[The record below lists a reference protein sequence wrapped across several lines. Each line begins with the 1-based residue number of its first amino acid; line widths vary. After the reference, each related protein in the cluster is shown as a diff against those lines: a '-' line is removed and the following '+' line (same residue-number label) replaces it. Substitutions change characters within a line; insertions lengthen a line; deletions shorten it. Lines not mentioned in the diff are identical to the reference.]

1 VTLKRDTFFSC
12 MAVWRSGRNVGV
24 LVREN
29 RPKELENG
37 GLFSPIERMNGSP

>member
-1 VTLKRDTFFSC
+1 
-12 MAVWRSGRNVGV
+12 MAVRSSGKNVGV

-37 GLFSPIERMNGSP
+37 SLFSPIERMNGSP